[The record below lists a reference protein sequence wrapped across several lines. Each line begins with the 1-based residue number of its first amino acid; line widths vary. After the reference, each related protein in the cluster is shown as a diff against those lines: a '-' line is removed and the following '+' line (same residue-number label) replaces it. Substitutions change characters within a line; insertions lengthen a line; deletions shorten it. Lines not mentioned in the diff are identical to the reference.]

1 MLSLFFFGKTKN
13 KECLLSLT
21 IKDDRA
27 KSTRLTFIW
36 SSNPLLDDPTPL
48 ANFENHLFLKI
59 CTHVILKGGNVS
71 FHQKNRTWFDIK
83 KKILAVYTL
92 RLGNEKD

>member
-36 SSNPLLDDPTPL
+36 SSNPLLDDPTPVIRIYKPFL
-48 ANFENHLFLKI
+48 SISHRLTQLF
-59 CTHVILKGGNVS
+59 ILDS
-71 FHQKNRTWFDIK
+71 
-83 KKILAVYTL
+83 LL
-92 RLGNEKD
+92 LGKL